1 MIEDQENRIDNERI
15 KFHFLLRN
23 LPIKERAAWLQVCG
37 NQSDLCSL
45 EQWIHARNM
54 LIKIFEEKNN

>member
-23 LPIKERAAWLQVCG
+23 LPVKERAAWLQVCG
-37 NQSDLCSL
+37 NQSDLYCL
-45 EQWIHARNM
+45 EQWINARK
-54 LIKIFEEKNN
+54 LIKEIFEEKNN

>member
-15 KFHFLLRN
+15 KFYFLLRN

-37 NQSDLCSL
+37 NQSELYCL
-45 EQWIHARNM
+45 EQWINARNM
-54 LIKIFEEKNN
+54 IKQIFEEGNN